1 MKQGRQFINCTL
13 KDIMST
19 KIMKELC
26 ASWRFSFVFGCWLF
40 ASVGNLLKFFSC
52 YCKNWLM
59 RVNGRK
65 LPVRYFN
72 HWLYKIFSAATNS
85 NNNNSYNNNNN
96 NNNNNKILSRISL
109 EIDLLNISC
118 FITIII
124 VTPWYSCF
132 SKRHILTRLVSNFQ
146 FIVESFLR
154 LVGFASLC
162 SVMGLRNLPFLC
174 LSINSISSKQVE
186 SCIFLYIRQIY
197 FSFFPLLLV
206 IFEFVLTANVTALV
220 LIV

>member
-1 MKQGRQFINCTL
+1 
-13 KDIMST
+13 MST
-19 KIMKELC
+19 KTMKELC
-26 ASWRFSFVFGCWLF
+26 ASRRFSFVFGCWLF

-65 LPVRYFN
+65 LLVRYFN

-109 EIDLLNISC
+109 GIDLLNISR

-132 SKRHILTRLVSNFQ
+132 SKRHKLTRLVSNFQ
-146 FIVESFLR
+146 FSVESFLR

>member
-19 KIMKELC
+19 KTMKELC
-26 ASWRFSFVFGCWLF
+26 ASRRFSFVFGCWLF

-59 RVNGRK
+59 RVNERK
-65 LPVRYFN
+65 LRYFN

-109 EIDLLNISC
+109 GIDLLNISC

-132 SKRHILTRLVSNFQ
+132 SKRHKLTRLVSNFQ
-146 FIVESFLR
+146 FSVESFLR